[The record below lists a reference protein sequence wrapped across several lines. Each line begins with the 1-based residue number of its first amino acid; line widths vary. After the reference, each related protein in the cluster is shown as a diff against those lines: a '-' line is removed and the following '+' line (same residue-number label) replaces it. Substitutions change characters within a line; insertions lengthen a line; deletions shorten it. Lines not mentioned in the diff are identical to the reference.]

1 MILDDIRVPAC
12 WYLLFHLFL
21 IWNLHVHLEVN
32 LVKGSHG
39 HGNEAPF
46 RLKAFLL
53 RIAKYCEY
61 EQEWRSNMFQHVPT
75 CSNDSQHVICQEWWK
90 SPSHKQKNSKSISQR
105 PFETAVRIAS
115 CCSAAM
121 SDHSPQTFHRQHK
134 PANGWSQQHIDI
146 DRDLHLAVASA
157 YLVCTLS
164 LSV

>member
-32 LVKGSHG
+32 LVR
-39 HGNEAPF
+39 EATGTEMKHRF
-46 RLKAFLL
+46 AWKHFSYGL
-53 RIAKYCEY
+53 RNIANMNKNG
-61 EQEWRSNMFQHVPT
+61 SNMFQHVPT

-105 PFETAVRIAS
+105 PFETAVLIAS